1 MKALRRIWIGDNAGQ
16 MLTAVGNKQIAEYLS
31 LRKKVVEQILEFDA
45 ELGVPPF
52 SCDVKKC
59 NWCEEMTLTKSSVKR
74 GSGKPEAL
82 Q

>member
-52 SCDVKKC
+52 SCDVKGKRLP
-59 NWCEEMTLTKSSVKR
+59 NEVTLNVTSAKGGR
-74 GSGKPEAL
+74 PKPEEFC
-82 Q
+82 